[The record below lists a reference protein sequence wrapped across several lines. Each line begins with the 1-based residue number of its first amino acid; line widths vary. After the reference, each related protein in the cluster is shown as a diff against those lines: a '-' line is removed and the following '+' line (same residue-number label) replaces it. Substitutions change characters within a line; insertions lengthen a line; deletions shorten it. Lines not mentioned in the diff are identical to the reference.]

1 MRININNFLPT
12 SYRKFKLLVMRN
24 NQAHSFF
31 STKLTKHRSAVL
43 FILLILTVCLTSLGM
58 RLPALAGPSSGP
70 GKPKPRPRAVIKTQI
85 TTCKQVVTNLADS
98 VAFLPEQLFTAET
111 PQAGK
116 FILLPSFKICSCT
129 LLPDSPS
136 RAPPLISSPA

>member
-1 MRININNFLPT
+1 
-12 SYRKFKLLVMRN
+12 MRN

-31 STKLTKHRSAVL
+31 SKKLTKHRSAVL
-43 FILLILTVCLTSLGM
+43 FILLILTVCLTSLGI
-58 RLPALAGPSSGP
+58 RLPTLAGASSHP

-85 TTCKQVVTNLADS
+85 TTCKQIVTTIADS

-111 PQAGK
+111 PQAER
-116 FILLPSFKICSCT
+116 FIPLPTLELCAST

-136 RAPPLISSPA
+136 RAPPSTSSPA